1 MATMNRINKLF
12 AAKPNGVLSIYF
24 TAGYPDI
31 EGTATVIKSLAKSG
45 VDFIEIGVPF
55 SDPLADGPTIQR
67 SSEIALENGMSMQ
80 VLFEQLANIRQ
91 EVSIPLLLMGY
102 INPVIRYGIEAF
114 CKQCS
119 EIGIDG
125 VILPDLPMVE
135 YLEDYKATFEKYNLR
150 NIFLITPQS
159 SDERVRWIDENSD
172 GFIYMVATAGTTGT
186 RADVS
191 TEQEDYFKRIK
202 ALNLKNPI
210 VAGFGISDQ
219 HTFQKATSIA
229 NGAIIGSAFVTAL
242 KKGEDLPGD
251 IERFVKGIIR

>member
-1 MATMNRINKLF
+1 MMMMNRINQLF
-12 AAKPNGVLSIYF
+12 QNKPTGVLSIYF
-24 TAGYPDI
+24 TAGYPNIDD
-31 EGTATVIKSLAKSG
+31 TTTVIKSLANSG

-55 SDPLADGPTIQR
+55 SDPVADGPTIQR
-67 SSEIALENGMSMQ
+67 SSEIALDNGMSMHL
-80 VLFEQLANIRQ
+80 LFEQLANIRQ

-114 CKQCS
+114 CKKCA

-172 GFIYMVATAGTTGT
+172 GFTIW
-186 RADVS
+186 
-191 TEQEDYFKRIK
+191 
-202 ALNLKNPI
+202 
-210 VAGFGISDQ
+210 
-219 HTFQKATSIA
+219 
-229 NGAIIGSAFVTAL
+229 
-242 KKGEDLPGD
+242 
-251 IERFVKGIIR
+251 